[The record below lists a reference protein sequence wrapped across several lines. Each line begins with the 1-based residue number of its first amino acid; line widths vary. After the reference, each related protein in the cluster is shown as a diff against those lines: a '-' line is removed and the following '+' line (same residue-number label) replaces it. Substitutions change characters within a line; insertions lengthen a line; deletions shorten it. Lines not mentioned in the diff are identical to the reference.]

1 MESLRKSQLVVTRG
15 VHEKIEQDSEF
26 AKGVYTSL
34 RRYYSGDWGDL
45 CDEDK
50 EMNEMALKCGDRIFA
65 MYKLGN
71 DKIYNTLRLICL
83 GVFFFIQIEKK

>member
-34 RRYYSGDWGDL
+34 RKYYSGDWGDL
-45 CDEDK
+45 CGEDK
-50 EMNEMALKCGDRIFA
+50 EMNEMALRDGERILA
-65 MYKLGN
+65 LYNIGN
-71 DKIYNTLRLICL
+71 DKIYIITEWDRSVTTIL
-83 GVFFFIQIEKK
+83 FPSEY

>member
-15 VHEKIEQDSEF
+15 VHERIERDEEF

-45 CDEDK
+45 CDSDK
-50 EMNEMALKCGDRIFA
+50 EMNEIALKCGERIVA
-65 MYKLGN
+65 RYNIGS
-71 DKIYNTLRLICL
+71 DKIYIITEWDRTVTTIL
-83 GVFFFIQIEKK
+83 FPSEY

>member
-71 DKIYNTLRLICL
+71 DKIYIITEWDRSVTTIL
-83 GVFFFIQIEKK
+83 FPSEY